1 MAASKWYKITN
12 IVDADGAGQL
22 LADGTFAGK
31 GGHVFKECDIDLN
44 GTTEVYTESFDFP
57 IMGDFSIV
65 VNTGGVNI
73 NNLYSGANCKINVYG
88 SVDGVNWTDA
98 LDSIANKDFDGKP
111 YVHVYDYD
119 EEGRMPFMRIGL
131 DGNGAGTEKIKVAVI
146 PH

>member
-31 GGHVFKECDIDLN
+31 GGHVFKECDIALN
-44 GTTEVYTESFDFP
+44 GTTEVFTESFDFP
-57 IMGDFSIV
+57 VMGDLSIV
-65 VNTGGVNI
+65 VNSSGVDI
-73 NNLYSGANCKINVYG
+73 TDTYFGANCKINVYG
-88 SVDGVNWTDA
+88 SVDGVNWTAA
-98 LDSIANKDFDGKP
+98 LDSAANKDFDTKP

-119 EEGRMPFMRIGL
+119 EEGRMPYMRIGL
-131 DGNGAGTEKIKVAVI
+131 DGHGSATNRIKIAVI